1 MRRVRIRQT
10 LRPAK
15 AAATTPGFAQV
26 LRQAARATALR
37 KTDRTRLKLLAA
49 AADLLAGE
57 GDATAL
63 RVADVASRAGLA
75 HGTFYRYFADRQA
88 IVEAVVADFARFLR
102 EAMSKLRQGRPGS
115 PERVRATTL
124 AYLRLFRANPGLM
137 RCLMGLGAESDR
149 FRAGFHALNLD
160 WNGRVA
166 QAIARRRA
174 ELSDERFAPPED
186 LLPLAY
192 ALGGMIDEFLAQLYL
207 RRDPA
212 LAHLAEDE
220 ETVADLLADL
230 WCRGA
235 YGAVPAGLA

>member
-1 MRRVRIRQT
+1 MRRAQIRQT
-10 LRPAK
+10 LKPAK
-15 AAATTPGFAQV
+15 PVAAAPGFARV
-26 LRQAARATALR
+26 LLQAAKGADLR

-57 GDATAL
+57 GDVVAL
-63 RVADVASRAGLA
+63 RVADVASGAGLA
-75 HGTFYRYFADRQA
+75 HGTFYRYFADRRE

-102 EAMSKLRQGRPGS
+102 EAMSKVRDGKPGS

-124 AYLRLFRANPGLM
+124 VYLRVFRANPGLM
-137 RCLMGLGAESDR
+137 RCLMGLGAESDG
-149 FRAGFHALNLD
+149 FRAGFHALNRD
-160 WNGRVA
+160 WNHRVA
-166 QAIARRRA
+166 AAIAARRA
-174 ELSDERFAPPED
+174 EMDDARPVSPDT

-212 LAHLAEDE
+212 LAALVDDE
-220 ETVADLLADL
+220 ETVAALLADL

-235 YGAVPAGLA
+235 YGAMPAATA